1 MSPVVALRRTQQER
15 REETRRALLDATVA
29 SLLEVGYART
39 TTLEVQKRAGVSR
52 GALLHHFPS
61 KASLL
66 AAAIEHVVTMRGA
79 EFERRLKA
87 MPAVPAGG
95 ARAGAALDLLW
106 DVFSDPHIQMSIE
119 LWAASRTDGELHAAL
134 IGQERAFGRMV
145 RANCRRI
152 FGDEGVSRPGFDEAV
167 DVTLQLLRGAALTSI
182 MRPDARQFARLRE
195 IWGFLLSRWLGPAG
209 APAPRLTEGEDGE
222 RTAI

>member
-15 REETRRALLDATVA
+15 REETRQTLLDAAVA

-61 KASLL
+61 KAQLL
-66 AAAIEHVVTMRGA
+66 AAAIEHVVRMRGA
-79 EFERRLKA
+79 ELERRLAA
-87 MPAVPAGG
+87 MPAGG

-106 DVFSDPHIQMSIE
+106 DVYADPHIQVSIE
-119 LWAASRTDGELHAAL
+119 LWAASRTDAELHAAL
-134 IGQERAFGRMV
+134 VGQERAFGRRM
-145 RANCRRI
+145 RAICRQI
-152 FGDEGVSRPGFDEAV
+152 FGDEAVSRPGFDEAV

-182 MRPDARQFARLRE
+182 MRPDARRFARLRE
-195 IWGFLLSRWLGPAG
+195 VWGFLLSRWLGPAG
-209 APAPRLTEGEDGE
+209 SPAPCTEVDQDGE
-222 RTAI
+222 RTSI

>member
-61 KASLL
+61 KAQLL
-66 AAAIEHVVTMRGA
+66 AAAIEHVVELRGA
-79 EFERRLKA
+79 ELKRRLAA
-87 MPAVPAGG
+87 MPAGG

-106 DVFSDPHIQMSIE
+106 DVYADPHIQVSIE
-119 LWAASRTDGELHAAL
+119 LWAASRTDAELHAAL
-134 IGQERAFGRMV
+134 IGQERAFGRTM
-145 RANCRRI
+145 RSICRQI
-152 FGDEGVSRPGFDEAV
+152 FGDGAVSAPGFDESV

-195 IWGFLLSRWLGPAG
+195 VWGFVLSRWLGPTV
-209 APAPRLTEGEDGE
+209 APAPWTEDDQDGE
-222 RTAI
+222 RTSI